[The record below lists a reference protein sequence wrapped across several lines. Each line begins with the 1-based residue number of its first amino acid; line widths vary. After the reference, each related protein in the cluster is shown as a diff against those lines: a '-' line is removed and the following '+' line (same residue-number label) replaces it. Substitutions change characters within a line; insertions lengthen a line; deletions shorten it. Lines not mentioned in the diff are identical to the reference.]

1 MVCPSFQKGN
11 SNNRMDQVSQIRAVR
26 KLFEET
32 RRRLVETGTRNRLIH
47 VNRQN
52 KRSNSLEIINEK
64 SDEIY
69 KLLASS
75 GKTMRFL
82 ATGKDKDSDSDTPS
96 LAMQGV
102 AAESESR
109 FTDNQLETRLG
120 PDGLQK
126 RLLKLSRDAKT
137 AEEEQGVN
145 ILFLAMGFLT
155 WFEDETS
162 NVKREAPLLLLP
174 VELVRNQRTSTF
186 DLKIRDD
193 EVSTN
198 LPLQERFKGDFG
210 IDLPEIEI
218 DDSWTPC
225 GYFDEVEETVANK
238 SRWSLDRDGMQ
249 LGFFSFAKLLMFRDL
264 DPANWPDNALERHSL
279 TTSLLYERFEVEE
292 PMFGAEERLDE
303 RLPPETLYHVVDADS
318 SQAKVIEE
326 VRSGRNLVV
335 QGPPGTGKSQTITNI
350 IASAVRD
357 GKRVLF
363 VAEKMAALAVV
374 HKRLV
379 SVGLSD
385 VCLELHSKSA
395 NKKAVLAELG
405 RTLNAARAIPAM
417 PEQPHKLKTARD
429 RLNGIAGDLHR
440 QVGQSGESA
449 FDALARQ
456 VHFMGLSAPAP
467 TLPADGLADI
477 HIDEAK
483 RLGSLMA
490 VFGDAVRDAG
500 ALHDHPFFGVGQL
513 DLQPTDI
520 ARLSD
525 KLTAVA
531 ETAASLNRSINAAA
545 TALGVESKSTLSAAE
560 PMASQ
565 LSSIG
570 DAPEFGDETLR
581 SLLEL
586 RDKARLRE
594 NLEAG
599 LRWQAAREASA
610 SAFNDSAYRFDA
622 TSLRSALVAGK
633 GSFFARWGSA
643 YRRASRELGELLQ
656 DALPK
661 SASDRAELVDCLIEI
676 AAFRSQWRDDEEWCA
691 KLLGDEWR
699 GEKTP
704 FQPLLSATG
713 WAEQAT
719 SAGSDAKPDSIIA
732 LARDSENR
740 RALETELTDR
750 AAAAKSNFG
759 EIVQGLKLNLNEG
772 IRTDKFEDAD
782 LDTLERKAKA
792 LAANSARYDEWVNLQ
807 RLRSNLQAAKLE
819 IALPALEV
827 GRTTGQ
833 QAETNF
839 LYARAEAIWKT
850 ALASNPALA
859 DLRNVDRHEAVD
871 GFQKL
876 EVERRRDCVKDIRA
890 RHLNQVP
897 QGAQGAMGFVRGEIG
912 KKKAH
917 APIRKLISNAGVAI
931 QRIKPVLM
939 MSPISVAQFLPP
951 ASIEFDLLLIDEAS
965 QVRPEDALGAIAR
978 AHQIV
983 VVGDQKQLPPSS
995 FFDRLSGGEDQDDE
1009 EEVSGLLDG
1018 VAKVGDL
1025 ESILTLCEARGLSTR
1040 MLEWHYR
1047 SRDPSLIRVS
1057 NREFYGDG
1065 LILPPSPLQG
1075 DPNYGLTFSHVSGI
1089 YDRGG
1094 KRDNRI
1100 EAEALV
1106 KRVAEHA
1113 RTSPDLSLGIVT
1125 FSFAQRNLIT
1135 ELLEYQRRQD
1145 AALDGFLREG
1155 GSEDVFVKNIENVQ
1169 GDERDVILVSV
1180 GYGPSIPGGK
1190 PSMSFGP
1197 VNNEGGERRLN
1208 VLFTRARVRCEVFCS
1223 FDPGEMDLSKT
1234 KLEGPRVLKRF
1245 LDYAKTGIIDERV
1258 ATGAEPDTPFE
1269 ADIATEIRKLGFLVD
1284 HQVGTVGF
1292 KIDLGVRHPDRP
1304 GTYILAIECD
1314 GATYHSA
1321 LWARERDRLRQEV
1334 LEHLGWKFHRIWST
1348 DWFYRRSAELE
1359 RLPAALDEAFRISE
1373 AGLKIP
1379 GSNNGGKAEAAVT
1392 SQPAAVEPVSLIE
1405 ARQRTMP
1412 PYQKAWVSMKT
1423 HLEPHEVAISSLA
1436 RLAAMVVETEGPIH
1450 EDEAARRIATAF
1462 GKEKAGSR
1470 ILKATQQALRMAMR
1484 STETSL
1490 RQDGKFWF
1498 TQAQAEDPP
1507 VRDRSKEAIPTTAP
1521 ANISKLEIMRCLEI
1535 ALEDNA
1541 GGSDQDIIRA
1551 AARLFGFKRVGSEL
1565 QSRLETCLDEIEH

>member
-1 MVCPSFQKGN
+1 MHKIPKGII
-11 SNNRMDQVSQIRAVR
+11 SNRMDQVSQVGAVR

-52 KRSNSLEIINEK
+52 KRSNSLEIVNEK
-64 SDEIY
+64 SGEIY
-69 KLLASS
+69 KLMALS

-82 ATGKDKDSDSDTPS
+82 ATGRDKDSDSDTPS
-96 LAMQGV
+96 LATQSFV
-102 AAESESR
+102 ADSGSR

-126 RLLKLSRDAKT
+126 RLLKLARDAKT
-137 AEEEQGVN
+137 AEEESGVN
-145 ILFLAMGFLT
+145 ILYLAMGFLT
-155 WFEDETS
+155 WYEDETS
-162 NVKREAPLLLLP
+162 DVKREAPLLLLP

-186 DLKIRDD
+186 DLRFRDED
-193 EVSTN
+193 ISTN
-198 LPLQERFKGDFG
+198 LPLQERLKGDFG

-218 DDSWTPC
+218 DDGWTPD
-225 GYFDEVEETVANK
+225 GYFDEVEETVASK
-238 SRWSLDRDGMQ
+238 SRWSIDRNGMQ

-264 DPANWPDNALERHSL
+264 DPTNWPDNALERHPL
-279 TTSLLYERFEVEE
+279 TTGLLYERFEVEE
-292 PMFGAEERLDE
+292 PLFGAEERLDE
-303 RLPPETLYHVVDADS
+303 RLPPESLYHVVDADS

-350 IASAVRD
+350 IAAAVRD

-379 SVGLSD
+379 DVGLSD
-385 VCLELHSKSA
+385 ICLELHSKNA
-395 NKKAVLAELG
+395 NKKAVLAELA
-405 RTLNAARAIPAM
+405 RTLNSARAMPAM
-417 PEQPHKLKTARD
+417 PEEPERLKAARD
-429 RLNGIAGDLHR
+429 RLNAIATDMHR
-440 QVGQSGESA
+440 EVGQSGESA

-456 VHFMGLSAPAP
+456 VHFMGQSAPAP
-467 TLPADGLADI
+467 SMLADGLADI
-477 HIDEAK
+477 HILDAK
-483 RLGSLMA
+483 RLGSQMA
-490 VFGDAVRDAG
+490 AFANAVSEAG

-513 DLQPTDI
+513 ELQPTDL
-520 ARLSD
+520 ARLYT
-525 KLTAVA
+525 KLT
-531 ETAASLNRSINAAA
+531 TAAESAAALGRGIAAAAEAIGIEVKQTLTNAAPLA
-545 TALGVESKSTLSAAE
+545 NQFSA
-560 PMASQ
+560 
-565 LSSIG
+565 IG
-570 DAPEFGDETLR
+570 DAPGFGDESLGA
-581 SLLEL
+581 LLEL
-586 RDKARLRE
+586 RDKARLRD

-599 LRWQAAREASA
+599 LRWQTARQE
-610 SAFNDSAYRFDA
+610 NDA
-622 TSLRSALVAGK
+622 TFAVSAWRYDAASLRSALAAGK

-643 YRRASRELGELLQ
+643 YRRASRELGELLNDQ
-656 DALPK
+656 LPK
-661 SASDRAELVDCLIEI
+661 SATDRTELADRLIEI
-676 AAFRSQWRDDEEWCA
+676 AALRDAWRDDEGWCG
-691 KLLGDEWR
+691 KILGDEWR
-699 GEKTP
+699 GEKTA
-704 FQPLLSATG
+704 FQPLLAALN

-719 SAGSDAKPDSIIA
+719 SSNSGASAASIIA
-732 LARDSENR
+732 LARNSETR
-740 RALETELTDR
+740 SKLESALAES
-750 AAAAKSNFG
+750 AKIVKSNLGDFV
-759 EIVQGLKLNLNEG
+759 EDLKLNVIEALH
-772 IRTDKFEDAD
+772 TDDWMEAELGVIEHK
-782 LDTLERKAKA
+782 LKTI
-792 LAANSARYDEWVNLQ
+792 AANPQRYDEWVTLQ
-807 RLRSNLQAAKLE
+807 RLRSDLLAANLQA
-819 IALPALEV
+819 ALPALET
-827 GRTTGQ
+827 GRVSGQ
-833 QAETNF
+833 AAETEF
-839 LYARAEAIWKT
+839 LYARAEAVWKV
-850 ALASNPALA
+850 ALAVNPALA
-859 DLRNVDRHEAVD
+859 DLRNVDRHQAVQD
-871 GFQKL
+871 FQKL
-876 EVERRRDCVKDIRA
+876 EIQRRQDCVKDIMT

-917 APIRKLISNAGVAI
+917 APIRKLVTQAGQAV
-931 QRIKPVLM
+931 QRIKPVFM

-978 AHQIV
+978 ARQIV

-995 FFDRLSGGEDQDDE
+995 FFDRLSGGEDQDDDE
-1009 EEVSGLLDG
+1009 DVSGLLDG
-1018 VAKVGDL
+1018 VAKVSDL
-1025 ESILTLCEARGLSTR
+1025 ESILTLCEARGLAPR

-1075 DPNYGLTFSHVSGI
+1075 DPNYGLTFTHVAGI

-1106 KRVAEHA
+1106 KRVADHA
-1113 RTSPDLSLGIVT
+1113 RSSPELSLGIVT

-1145 AALDGFLREG
+1145 VELDSFLREG
-1155 GSEDVFVKNIENVQ
+1155 GSEEVFVKNIENVQ

-1180 GYGPSIPGGK
+1180 GYGPSMPGGK
-1190 PSMSFGP
+1190 PTMNFGP

-1245 LDYAKTGIIDERV
+1245 LDYAKTGIIDDRV
-1258 ATGAEPDTPFE
+1258 ATGEEPDTPFE
-1269 ADIATEIRKLGFLVD
+1269 ADIASEVRRMGYLVD

-1292 KIDLGVRHPDRP
+1292 KIDLGIRHPDRP
-1304 GTYILAIECD
+1304 GTYILAVECD

-1334 LEHLGWKFHRIWST
+1334 LEHLGWKFHRVWST
-1348 DWFYRRSAELE
+1348 DWFYRRAAELA
-1359 RLPAALDEAFRISE
+1359 RLRTALDEASRASE
-1373 AGLKIP
+1373 DGPKVRGANKGAKH
-1379 GSNNGGKAEAAVT
+1379 EAVAT
-1392 SQPAAVEPVSLIE
+1392 STVASVEPVSLIE

-1423 HLEPHEVAISSLA
+1423 QLEPHEVAISSLA
-1436 RLAAMVVETEGPIH
+1436 RLAATVVETEGPIH
-1450 EDEAARRIATAF
+1450 EEEVARRIAAAF

-1470 ILKATQQALRMAMR
+1470 ILKATQQALKMAMR
-1484 STETSL
+1484 SSEAPL
-1490 RQDGKFWF
+1490 LQEGKFWF
-1498 TQAQAEDPP
+1498 TSAQAEDPP
-1507 VRDRSKEAIPTTAP
+1507 VRDRSRETFPTTAP
-1521 ANISKLEIMRCLEI
+1521 ANISKLEIVRCLEI

-1541 GGSDQDIIRA
+1541 GGSDQEIIKA

-1565 QSRLETCLDEIEH
+1565 HNRLESELGEIDR

>member
-1 MVCPSFQKGN
+1 MLCTNFLRGISR
-11 SNNRMDQVSQIRAVR
+11 NRMDQNSQVGAVR

-69 KLLASS
+69 KLMASS

-82 ATGKDKDSDSDTPS
+82 ATGKDKDNDSDTPS
-96 LAMQGV
+96 LAMRGV
-102 AAESESR
+102 VADSGSR

-126 RLLKLSRDAKT
+126 RLLKLARDAKT
-137 AEEEQGVN
+137 AEEESGVN
-145 ILFLAMGFLT
+145 ILFLAIGFLS
-155 WFEDETS
+155 WYEDESS

-186 DLKIRDD
+186 DLRFRDED
-193 EVSTN
+193 ISTN
-198 LPLQERFKGDFG
+198 LPLRERLKGDFG

-218 DDSWTPC
+218 DDDWTPNC
-225 GYFDEVEETVANK
+225 YFDEVEETVTTK
-238 SRWSLDRDGMQ
+238 SRWSIDRDGMQ

-279 TTSLLYERFEVEE
+279 TTGLLYERFEVEE

-395 NKKAVLAELG
+395 NKKTVLAELG

-417 PEQPHKLKTARD
+417 PEQPHKLRAARD

-440 QVGQSGESA
+440 EVGQSGESA
-449 FDALARQ
+449 FDALASQ
-456 VHFMGLSAPAP
+456 VHFMGLGAPAP
-467 TLPADGLADI
+467 TLPANGLADI
-477 HIDEAK
+477 HVDDAK

-513 DLQPTDI
+513 DLQPTDL
-520 ARLSD
+520 ARLAD
-525 KLTAVA
+525 KLTAGA
-531 ETAASLNRSINAAA
+531 ETAASLNRAINAAA
-545 TALGVESKSTLSAAE
+545 KALGVESKTTLSVAE
-560 PMASQ
+560 ALASQ
-565 LSSIG
+565 LASIG
-570 DAPEFGDETLR
+570 DAPELADETLR

-599 LRWQAAREASA
+599 LRWQTAREASA
-610 SAFNDSAYRFDA
+610 SAYHDCAWQFDA
-622 TSLRSALVAGK
+622 TSLRPALIAGK
-633 GSFFARWGSA
+633 SSFFARWGSS
-643 YRRASRELGELLQ
+643 YRRASRELDELLQ
-656 DALPK
+656 DPLPK
-661 SASDRAELVDCLIEI
+661 SASDRTELADCLIDV
-676 AAFRSQWRDDEEWCA
+676 AALRSEWRDDEEWCG
-691 KLLGDEWR
+691 KIFGDDWR

-704 FQPLLSATG
+704 FQPLLSAAG
-713 WAEQAT
+713 WSEQAK
-719 SAGSDAKPDSIIA
+719 SGDSDAGPESIIA
-732 LARDSENR
+732 LSRNSEIR
-740 RALETELTDR
+740 RELETELVDR
-750 AAAAKSNFG
+750 ATAARSKFG
-759 EIVQGLKLNLNEG
+759 EIFHDLKLNLSEA

-782 LDTLERKAKA
+782 LDTLERKAKS
-792 LAANSARYDEWVNLQ
+792 LAANSARYNEWVNLQ

-819 IALPALEV
+819 IALPALEA

-839 LYARAEAIWKT
+839 RYARAEAIWKT

-859 DLRNVDRHEAVD
+859 DLRNVDRHEAVQ

-876 EVERRRDCVKDIRA
+876 EVERRRDCVKEIRA

-917 APIRKLISNAGVAI
+917 APIRKLISNAAEAI
-931 QRIKPVLM
+931 QRIKPVFM
-939 MSPISVAQFLPP
+939 MSPISVAQFLSP

-1075 DPNYGLTFSHVSGI
+1075 DPNYGLSFSHVSGI

-1113 RTSPDLSLGIVT
+1113 RSSPDLSLGIVT

-1169 GDERDVILVSV
+1169 GDERDVILVSI
-1180 GYGPSIPGGK
+1180 GHGPSVPGGK

-1258 ATGAEPDTPFE
+1258 AIGAEPDTPFE
-1269 ADIATEIRKLGFLVD
+1269 ADIAAEIQRMGFLVD

-1292 KIDLGVRHPDRP
+1292 KIDLGIRHPDRP
-1304 GTYILAIECD
+1304 GTYILAVECD

-1334 LEHLGWKFHRIWST
+1334 LEHLGWNFHRIWST
-1348 DWFYRRSAELE
+1348 DWFYRRPAELE
-1359 RLPAALDEAFRISE
+1359 RLRAALDYALQVSVNGLTV
-1373 AGLKIP
+1373 AGA
-1379 GSNNGGKAEAAVT
+1379 NNGVKQEAVT
-1392 SQPAAVEPVSLIE
+1392 ISQFALVESISLIE

-1412 PYQKAWVSMKT
+1412 PYQRAWVSMKT

-1436 RLAAMVVETEGPIH
+1436 RLAATVVETEGPIH
-1450 EDEAARRIATAF
+1450 EEEAARRIAAAF

-1470 ILKATQQALRMAMR
+1470 ILKVTQQALWMAMR
-1484 STETSL
+1484 SAEAPL
-1490 RQDGKFWF
+1490 LHDGKFWF
-1498 TQAQAEDPP
+1498 TRAQAEDPP
-1507 VRDRSKEAIPTTAP
+1507 VRDRSNETIPTTAP

-1535 ALEDNA
+1535 ALEDSA
-1541 GGSDQDIIRA
+1541 GGADQDIIRA

-1565 QSRLETCLDEIEH
+1565 QARLQLYLEEIDH

>member
-1 MVCPSFQKGN
+1 
-11 SNNRMDQVSQIRAVR
+11 MDQADQLGAVR

-52 KRSNSLEIINEK
+52 KRSNSLEIINER
-64 SDEIY
+64 SNDIFG
-69 KLLASS
+69 LIVTS
-75 GKTMRFL
+75 GRTMRFL
-82 ATGKDKDSDSDTPS
+82 ATGRDKESDSDTPS
-96 LAMQGV
+96 LALDNGAV
-102 AAESESR
+102 DLAAR
-109 FTDNQLETRLG
+109 YTDNQLETRLG

-126 RLLKLSRDAKT
+126 RLLKLARDAKT

-186 DLKIRDD
+186 DLRIRDD

-198 LPLQERFKGDFG
+198 LPLQERLKGDLG

-218 DDSWTPC
+218 DDGWTPS
-225 GYFDEVEETVANK
+225 GYFDEVEETVSNK
-238 SRWSLDRDGMQ
+238 SRWTIDRDGMQ
-249 LGFFSFAKLLMFRDL
+249 IGFFSFAKLLMFRDL

-279 TTSLLYERFEVEE
+279 TTGLLYERFEVEE
-292 PMFGAEERLDE
+292 PLFGPEERLDE
-303 RLPPETLYHVVDADS
+303 RLPPEALYHVVDADS

-379 SVGLSD
+379 NVGLSD

-417 PEQPHKLKTARD
+417 PEQPHELRAARD

-440 QVGQSGESA
+440 EVGRSGESA

-456 VHFMGLSAPAP
+456 VHFMGQSAPAP
-467 TLPADGLADI
+467 TTPADGLADI
-477 HIDEAK
+477 HVDEAK

-490 VFGDAVRDAG
+490 AFGEAVRDAG
-500 ALHDHPFFGVGQL
+500 PLHDHPFFGVGQL
-513 DLQPTDI
+513 ELQPTDL

-531 ETAASLNRSINAAA
+531 ETAASLNCAINAAA
-545 TALGVESKSTLSAAE
+545 VALGVESESTLSATE
-560 PMASQ
+560 PLVDQ
-565 LSSIG
+565 FSSIG
-570 DAPEFGDETLR
+570 NAPEFGDGTLTAV
-581 SLLEL
+581 LEL

-599 LRWQAAREASA
+599 LRWQTARQENE
-610 SAFNDSAYRFDA
+610 SAFSDTAWRYDA
-622 TSLRSALVAGK
+622 VPLRSALAAGRS
-633 GSFFARWGSA
+633 SFFARWGSA
-643 YRRASRELGELLQ
+643 YRRASRDLGELLQ
-656 DALPK
+656 DPLPK
-661 SASDRAELVDCLIEI
+661 SASDRTELVDRLIDT
-676 AAFRSQWRDDEEWCA
+676 AALRSDWRDDEEWCGSI
-691 KLLGDEWR
+691 LGDEWR

-704 FQPLLSATG
+704 FQPLLSAVG

-719 SAGSDAKPDSIIA
+719 ASGSGPGPSSVIA
-732 LARDSENR
+732 LARNSEDR
-740 RALETELTDR
+740 RALESELTVQAT
-750 AAAAKSNFG
+750 AARWSFG
-759 EIVQGLKLNLNEG
+759 EVERDLKLNVNDA
-772 IRTDKFEDAD
+772 IRTDDFENAD
-782 LDTLERKAKA
+782 LDTIECKVKAI
-792 LAANSARYDEWVNLQ
+792 AANSARYDEWVNLQ
-807 RLRSNLQAAKLE
+807 RLRNNLLAANLQT
-819 IALPALEV
+819 ALPALES
-827 GRTTGQ
+827 GRMSGQ
-833 QAETNF
+833 QAETDF
-839 LYARAEAIWKT
+839 LYARAEAVWKA
-850 ALASNPALA
+850 ALAANPALA
-859 DLRNVDRHEAVD
+859 DLRNVDRHGAVRS
-871 GFQKL
+871 FQKL
-876 EVERRRDCVKDIRA
+876 EAERRQDCVKDIRA

-897 QGAQGAMGFVRGEIG
+897 QGAQGSMGFVRGEIG

-917 APIRKLISNAGVAI
+917 APIRKLISQAGEAV

-978 AHQIV
+978 ARQIV

-995 FFDRLSGGEDQDDE
+995 FFDRLSGGEDQDDDE
-1009 EEVSGLLDG
+1009 GVSGLLDG

-1025 ESILTLCEARGLSTR
+1025 ESILTLCEARGLSPR

-1075 DPNYGLTFSHVSGI
+1075 DPNYGLTFTRVAGI

-1106 KRVAEHA
+1106 TRVAKHA
-1113 RTSPDLSLGIVT
+1113 RNSPELSLGIVT

-1180 GYGPSIPGGK
+1180 GYGPSAPGGK
-1190 PSMSFGP
+1190 LKMNFGP
-1197 VNNEGGERRLN
+1197 INNEGGERRLN

-1223 FDPGEMDLSKT
+1223 FDPGDMDLSTT

-1245 LDYAKTGIIDERV
+1245 LDFAKTGIIDDRV

-1269 ADIATEIRKLGFLVD
+1269 AGIAAEIRKLGYLVD
-1284 HQVGTVGF
+1284 HQVGTAGF
-1292 KIDLGVRHPDRP
+1292 LIDLGIRHPDRP
-1304 GTYILAIECD
+1304 GTYILAVECD

-1348 DWFYRRSAELE
+1348 DWFYRRGPELE
-1359 RLPAALDEAFRISE
+1359 RLRAALDDALRASVD
-1373 AGLKIP
+1373 GLKVP
-1379 GSNNGGKAEAAVT
+1379 GANNGAKEEAA
-1392 SQPAAVEPVSLIE
+1392 AASRPVPVEPVNLIE

-1412 PYQKAWVSMKT
+1412 PYQRAWVSMKT

-1436 RLAAMVVETEGPIH
+1436 RLAVTVVETEGPVH
-1450 EDEAARRIATAF
+1450 EEEVARRIAAAF

-1470 ILKATQQALRMAMR
+1470 ILKATLQALRMAMR
-1484 STETSL
+1484 STEAPL
-1490 RQDGKFWF
+1490 LQDGKFWF
-1498 TQAQAEDPP
+1498 TRAQSEDPP
-1507 VRDRSKEAIPTTAP
+1507 VRDRSNETIPTTTP
-1521 ANISKLEIMRCLEI
+1521 ANISKLEVMRCLEI
-1535 ALEDNA
+1535 AMEDNA

-1565 QSRLETCLDEIEH
+1565 QVRLESCLDEIEH